1 MTGSQITHD
10 MLCVLLLLMAGAAL
24 AEPSPSAA
32 EVIEERQRTY
42 ESLSDDLARVA
53 QLLKQENTETMD
65 QIRPLTQ
72 SLVATGARLRD
83 AFPPG
88 SDQGKTRARTA
99 IWRNSDDFAQ
109 RLARLNTALAELNR
123 AGSPDQA
130 RAALQDATGS
140 CRACHFWYRALW

>member
-1 MTGSQITHD
+1 MTGSQITLG
-10 MLCVLLLLMAGAAL
+10 MLCALMLLMAGAAL
-24 AEPSPSAA
+24 AEPSLSAA
-32 EVIEERQRTY
+32 EVIEKRQRTY

-53 QLLKQENTETMD
+53 QLLKQDNTETMA

-99 IWRNSDDFAQ
+99 IWRNPDDFAQ
-109 RLARLNTALAELNR
+109 RLARLNTALAALNR

-130 RAALQDATGS
+130 RAALQDAAGS
-140 CRACHFWYRALW
+140 CRSCHFWYRALW

>member
-1 MTGSQITHD
+1 MTGSQITHG
-10 MLCVLLLLMAGAAL
+10 MLCALLLLMAGAAL
-24 AEPSPSAA
+24 AEPSLSAA
-32 EVIEERQRTY
+32 EVIEKRQRTY

-53 QLLKQENTETMD
+53 QLLKQDNTETMA

-88 SDQGKTRARTA
+88 SDQGKTRARAA
-99 IWRNSDDFAQ
+99 IWRNPDDFAQ
-109 RLARLNTALAELNR
+109 RLARLNTALAALNR
-123 AGSPDQA
+123 ADSPDQA
-130 RAALQDATGS
+130 RAALQDAAGS